1 MNSGGLKMKKIP
13 IPEHKCTECKYCT
26 YACVGGY
33 ICEKSGEIVI
43 MDFLPTEHYCKG
55 EEYEDEQR

>member
-1 MNSGGLKMKKIP
+1 MKKSP
-13 IPEHKCTECKYCT
+13 TPEHNCTECKYCT

-33 ICEKSGEIVI
+33 ICEKNGEVVI
-43 MDFLPTEHYCKG
+43 IDFLPTEHYCKG